1 MTNFPKFPI
10 VPMIDQILT
19 VISEVTNSPQL
30 RDHPDIRLYDLHL
43 LDSFKTIE
51 LMLALSERFGV
62 EVSPAEY
69 EREEW
74 ATPRAIAAFMEQK
87 VAANASR

>member
-1 MTNFPKFPI
+1 MLAQ
-10 VPMIDQILT
+10 VLE
-19 VISEVTNSPQL
+19 VLAEVTNSPGIVE
-30 RDHPDIRLYDLHL
+30 HPDLRLYDLHL

-62 EVSPAEY
+62 ELSPAEF

-74 ATPRAIAAFMEQK
+74 ATPRAIAALMEQK
-87 VAANASR
+87 VRIRASSALR

>member
-1 MTNFPKFPI
+1 ML
-10 VPMIDQILT
+10 DQVLT

-43 LDSFKTIE
+43 LDSFKNIE

-62 EVSPAEY
+62 EISPSEFD
-69 EREEW
+69 RDEW
-74 ATPRAIAAFMEQK
+74 ATPRAIATFMEQK
-87 VAANASR
+87 VAANASSSK

>member
-1 MTNFPKFPI
+1 MLEQ
-10 VPMIDQILT
+10 VLT
-19 VISEVTNSPQL
+19 IISEVTKSPQL

-51 LMLALSERFGV
+51 LMLALSDRFSI
-62 EVSPAEY
+62 EISPAEF

-87 VAANASR
+87 VAANPSIRK